1 MSEFETATLA
11 GGCFWCIESI
21 FKELKGVE
29 KVVSGYCGGDVPN
42 PTYEQVC
49 SGKTGHAETVQITFN
64 PKIISYADILEVF
77 FSVHNPTSVNRQ
89 GPDTG
94 NQYRSA
100 IFYMNKK
107 QKATAERVIKKLNGS
122 SLFSKP
128 IVTEVEH
135 LKKFYKAEDYHQDY
149 KKKNPENPYCMLVI
163 TPKLFKFR
171 KKFSKMLKSNHS

>member
-1 MSEFETATLA
+1 MGESEIATLA

-21 FKELKGVE
+21 FKELNGVE

-42 PTYEQVC
+42 LTYNQVC

-64 PKIISYADILEVF
+64 PRIISYADILEVF
-77 FSVHNPTSVNRQ
+77 FSVHDPTSINRQ
-89 GPDTG
+89 GPDMG

-100 IFYMNKK
+100 IFYMNRK
-107 QKATAERVIKKLNGS
+107 QKVTAERVIKKLNGS

-128 IVTEVEH
+128 IATEVEH

-149 KKKNPENPYCMLVI
+149 RKKNPANPYCMLVI

-171 KKFSKMLKSNHS
+171 KKFSKMLKPNQS